1 MDYLI
6 KYTHILQLFKIP
18 KSKDIS
24 GIHFP
29 LSQNMTLSTPTN
41 QSGDGVM
48 CDARETCKHT
58 SEISFKRDGSLPI
71 NSEVCAMSQF
81 FFFGGGDYFEMIKS
95 EVQKTLSNLPFPSP
109 FPTSEASG
117 EN

>member
-1 MDYLI
+1 M
-6 KYTHILQLFKIP
+6 LQFFKIP

-58 SEISFKRDGSLPI
+58 TKTSFKRDVDLPVY
-71 NSEVCAMSQF
+71 SKVSTMSQF
-81 FFFGGGDYFEMIKS
+81 SVRSF
-95 EVQKTLSNLPFPSP
+95 N
-109 FPTSEASG
+109 
-117 EN
+117 